1 MCRCLVS
8 TESTYST
15 CSEAARPS
23 SMFRSCSSPLFPT
36 VPNKPSRASAS
47 ATSWRN
53 PSTPMRSCGAS
64 MICSRAGRGS
74 PSLRAMPEDRSH
86 DVETDAERE
95 RLRSLIARLSDKD
108 LSRPM
113 PAGWTVAGVLAHIG
127 FWDARAI
134 YWMDKWARGAAPTP
148 YEPENTEAVNES
160 AKPLCLA
167 LPPRDAAKLSLRL
180 AEEADGKV
188 KALSDAML
196 AKIRATGGPP
206 FNLSRAIHRK
216 EHLDQID
223 DVLRG

>member
-1 MCRCLVS
+1 MS
-8 TESTYST
+8 
-15 CSEAARPS
+15 
-23 SMFRSCSSPLFPT
+23 
-36 VPNKPSRASAS
+36 
-47 ATSWRN
+47 
-53 PSTPMRSCGAS
+53 
-64 MICSRAGRGS
+64 
-74 PSLRAMPEDRSH
+74 EDRGH

-95 RLRSLIARLSDKD
+95 RLRSLISRLSDKD

-134 YWMDKWARGAAPTP
+134 YWLDKWAGGVAPTP

-167 LPPRDAAKLSLRL
+167 LPARSAANLALRL

-188 KALSDAML
+188 RALSDAML
-196 AKIRATGGPP
+196 AKILATGGPP

-216 EHLDQID
+216 EHLDEID
-223 DVLRG
+223 GILARR

>member
-1 MCRCLVS
+1 M
-8 TESTYST
+8 
-15 CSEAARPS
+15 
-23 SMFRSCSSPLFPT
+23 
-36 VPNKPSRASAS
+36 
-47 ATSWRN
+47 
-53 PSTPMRSCGAS
+53 
-64 MICSRAGRGS
+64 
-74 PSLRAMPEDRSH
+74 EDRGH

-95 RLRSLIARLSDKD
+95 RLRALIARLSDKD

-113 PAGWTVAGVLAHIG
+113 PAGWTIAGVLAHIG
-127 FWDARAI
+127 FWDARAV
-134 YWMDKWARGAAPTP
+134 YGLERWARGAAPTP

-167 LPPRDAAKLSLRL
+167 LPPRDAANLALQL

-216 EHLDQID
+216 EHLDEID
-223 DVLRG
+223 NVVAT